1 MEEEKLVIA
10 DTDVLIEFLDRANK
24 IVKERL
30 LVIGMCNSNCRVG
43 L

>member
-24 IVKERL
+24 KL
-30 LVIGMCNSNCRVG
+30 KKDYWS
-43 L
+43 